1 MTARWL
7 RLTRT
12 SRLVSDSNTQVRH
25 PLFARMYARMADQ
38 FEAKGG
44 ADHRREMLAGV
55 SGRVIEVGA
64 GTGLNFGHYPDTAT
78 EVVAVEPEA
87 YLRAKAEAAA
97 ERASVDVRVVPGTA
111 DALPADDESFD
122 VAVAS
127 LVLCSVPD
135 QAHALAEI
143 RRVLRPG
150 GELRFYEHI
159 RSHHPKFARRQRR
172 VDIIWPRVGGGCHAS
187 RATDE
192 AIEQAGFVVENKR
205 HFTFRPSWTA
215 YLMAPHVIGVARR
228 P

>member
-1 MTARWL
+1 M
-7 RLTRT
+7 
-12 SRLVSDSNTQVRH
+12 
-25 PLFARMYARMADQ
+25 
-38 FEAKGG
+38 
-44 ADHRREMLAGV
+44 
-55 SGRVIEVGA
+55 
-64 GTGLNFGHYPDTAT
+64 
-78 EVVAVEPEA
+78 EPEA

-97 ERASVDVRVVPGTA
+97 ERALVDVRVVPGTA

-192 AIEQAGFVVENKR
+192 AIEQVLFASLHMSLLGIVAGHPV
-205 HFTFRPSWTA
+205 FRWLNLRPISTA
-215 YLMAPHVIGVARR
+215 SCIP
-228 P
+228 

>member
-1 MTARWL
+1 
-7 RLTRT
+7 
-12 SRLVSDSNTQVRH
+12 VSDPTTEVRH
-25 PLFARMYARMADQ
+25 PLFARMYARMAVQ

-44 ADHRREMLAGV
+44 AEHRGEMLAGA

-64 GTGLNFGHYPDTAT
+64 GTGLNFRHYPDTVT
-78 EVVAVEPEA
+78 EVLAVEPEA
-87 YLRAKAEAAA
+87 FLRAKAE
-97 ERASVDVRVVPGTA
+97 RASARSTVPVRVVPGTA
-111 DALPADDESFD
+111 DVLPADDETFD

-159 RSHHPKFARRQRR
+159 RSHNPKFARRQHRA
-172 VDIIWPRVGGGCHAS
+172 DYIWPHTAGGCHTA
-187 RATDE
+187 RATDD
-192 AIEQAGFVVENKR
+192 AIEQAGFVVESKR
-205 HFTFRPSWTA
+205 YFTFRPSLLT
-215 YLMAPHVIGVARR
+215 YPVSPHVIGVARR